1 MARPQP
7 ATVVL
12 AGGHESDGGRDLAT
26 LTAHEPAVHA
36 PSHATVHAVAPAGR
50 PLAEAVRSALAAT
63 ERPVCVVPMTLG
75 RDPRLVADTA
85 RALRRLA
92 AGDGRGRLALTA
104 PFGATEHLVGWLRAA
119 AATAPDGAVL
129 VTAPAAGPFEDA
141 ELFRIARLVR
151 QYGRHRWVEVAFDG
165 GDPDPAEGAER
176 CRLLG
181 AREVT
186 AVPAS
191 FGPALRTSRDG
202 ARAEAREGLR
212 GGTSPGAPLD
222 VRDGGPLLRPSA
234 IAGVVAAR
242 TAAALH
248 LLGHGEDGILAG
260 LDAEHGHGYA
270 HSHGPGEAHAHSHGP
285 GEAQHV
291 HHQPPAHPH
300 VRPHA
305 HTPH

>member
-1 MARPQP
+1 MTRSHAA

-12 AGGHESDGGRDLAT
+12 AGGHESDGGRDLAA
-26 LTAHEPAVHA
+26 LAARE
-36 PSHATVHAVAPAGR
+36 STVHAAAPAGR
-50 PLAEAVRSALAAT
+50 PLTEAVRSALAAAGDG
-63 ERPVCVVPMTLG
+63 PVCVVPMTLG
-75 RDPRLVADTA
+75 RDPKLVADTA
-85 RALRRLA
+85 RALRWLA
-92 AGDGRGRLALTA
+92 AGEGRGRLALTA
-104 PFGATEHLVGWLRAA
+104 PFGAADHLIGWLRAA
-119 AATAPDGAVL
+119 AGPAPDGAVL

-141 ELFRIARLVR
+141 ELFRIARLAR

-191 FGPALRTSRDG
+191 FGPALRT
-202 ARAEAREGLR
+202 AL
-212 GGTSPGAPLD
+212 PG

-234 IAGVVAAR
+234 VAGVVAAR

-270 HSHGPGEAHAHSHGP
+270 HSHGPGEQGHGHSHGP
-285 GEAQHV
+285 GGHQHG
-291 HHQPPAHPH
+291 HAPGGHQHNHASGGHQHGDAPHPH
-300 VRPHA
+300 HPSHTHEPA

>member
-1 MARPQP
+1 MTRPQT

-12 AGGHESDGGRDLAT
+12 AGGHESDAGRDLAA
-26 LTAHEPAVHA
+26 LATAGAA
-36 PSHATVHAVAPAGR
+36 PSGGVHTVAVRSATVHAVATAGR
-50 PLAEAVRSALAAT
+50 PLTEAVRSALGAAGDG
-63 ERPVCVVPMTLG
+63 PVCVVPMTLG
-75 RDPRLVADTA
+75 RDPALIADTA
-85 RALRRLA
+85 RALRWLA
-92 AGDGRGRLALTA
+92 AGEGHGRLTLTA
-104 PFGATEHLVGWLRAA
+104 PFGTAGHLIGWLRAA
-119 AATAPDGAVL
+119 AGTAPEDAVL

-141 ELFRIARLVR
+141 ELYRIARLAR
-151 QYGRHRWVEVAFDG
+151 QYGRHRWVEVAFEG

-191 FGPALRTSRDG
+191 FGPALRT
-202 ARAEAREGLR
+202 AL
-212 GGTSPGAPLD
+212 PG

-234 IAGVVAAR
+234 VAGVVAAR

-270 HSHGPGEAHAHSHGP
+270 HSHGHAHGD
-285 GEAQHV
+285 GHV
-291 HHQPPAHPH
+291 HSDGHVHTPH
-300 VRPHA
+300 APHA

>member
-1 MARPQP
+1 MAPATP

-12 AGGHESDGGRDLAT
+12 AGGHESDGGRDLAA
-26 LTAHEPAVHA
+26 LVDREP
-36 PSHATVHAVAPAGR
+36 TVHAVAAAGR
-50 PLAEAVRSALAAT
+50 PLAEAVRSALAAGDA
-63 ERPVCVVPMTLG
+63 PVCVVPMTLG
-75 RDPRLVADTA
+75 RDPGLVADTA
-85 RALRRLA
+85 RALRWLA
-92 AGDGRGRLALTA
+92 AGEGRGRLALTA
-104 PFGATEHLVGWLRAA
+104 PFGAAEHLIGWLRAA
-119 AATAPDGAVL
+119 AASSEQGAVL

-151 QYGRHRWVEVAFDG
+151 QYGRHRWVEVALAG
-165 GDPDPAEGAER
+165 GDPDLAEGAER

-181 AREVT
+181 AAEVT

-191 FGPALRTSRDG
+191 FGPALRT
-202 ARAEAREGLR
+202 AL
-212 GGTSPGAPLD
+212 PG

-270 HSHGPGEAHAHSHGP
+270 HSHGPGGDHGHGP
-285 GEAQHV
+285 GDHGHSHV
-291 HHQPPAHPH
+291 HPHTHAHTPH
-300 VRPHA
+300 AQTPHA